1 MYLCSCTKLYIK
13 EPQYSLSGLN
23 LEKNNHKSFN
33 WILANRIAITYLTSQ
48 SMNMSGRCSLPI
60 DLLSDM
66 LSNGSI
72 DMYTELESRCTDLV
86 VNINF

>member
-1 MYLCSCTKLYIK
+1 
-13 EPQYSLSGLN
+13 
-23 LEKNNHKSFN
+23 
-33 WILANRIAITYLTSQ
+33 
-48 SMNMSGRCSLPI
+48 MNMSGRCSLPI